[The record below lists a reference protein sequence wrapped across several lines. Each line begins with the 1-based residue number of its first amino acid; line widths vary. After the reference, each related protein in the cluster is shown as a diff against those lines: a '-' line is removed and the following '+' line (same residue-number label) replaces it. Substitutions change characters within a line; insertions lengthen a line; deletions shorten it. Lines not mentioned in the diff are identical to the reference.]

1 MGSSSLPSV
10 PSPPRDALPHEMTV
24 KQLLHFLQE
33 RSHLLNLEN
42 ERLRPQYEFLKA
54 AVSQKEAILKWQQWL
69 IRLGEEHVALLE
81 RVLRGQSIKG
91 IFMTGSPPQFLE
103 PQFQQGTYSSPLNTP
118 PNLRFK
124 PDRAGDSA
132 SLTAANVAED
142 DGGASNIQYDLEAME
157 RCAESEALA
166 YLASYC

>member
-24 KQLLHFLQE
+24 GQLLHFLQE

-42 ERLRPQYEFLKA
+42 ERLRPQYELLQA
-54 AVSQKEAILKWQQWL
+54 TVNQKEDTLKYQQNL
-69 IRLGEEHVALLE
+69 IHLGEEYVALLE
-81 RVLRGQSIKG
+81 RVLRGQSIEG
-91 IFMTGSPPQFLE
+91 ISTMGSPPHFME
-103 PQFQQGTYSSPLNTP
+103 PQFQHRACSSPLDTP
-118 PNLRFK
+118 LRLRPE
-124 PDRAGDSA
+124 PDRVGDSA
-132 SLTAANVAED
+132 SLTAANVAGH
-142 DGGASNIQYDLEAME
+142 DGGLSNIQYDLEAMQ